1 MVNPSGAA
9 IACATAPRIVFIIC
23 KIMDIKELYT
33 LYRRCSCV
41 TTDSRHCPENSL
53 FIALKGASFDGNRF
67 AAQALEK
74 AVAMPW
80 LMNRNMPW
88 LATHA
93 ISS

>member
-67 AAQALEK
+67 AAQAPGWE
-74 AVAMPW
+74 APIS
-80 LMNRNMPW
+80 
-88 LATHA
+88 TTA
-93 ISS
+93 ISCSGVI

>member
-1 MVNPSGAA
+1 MNPSGAA

-23 KIMDIKELYT
+23 KIMDIKELYA

-53 FIALKGASFDGNRF
+53 FIALKGASSMAIVLPPR
-67 AAQALEK
+67 LWRR

>member
-23 KIMDIKELYT
+23 KIMDIKELYA

-53 FIALKGASFDGNRF
+53 FIALKAHPS
-67 AAQALEK
+67 
-74 AVAMPW
+74 
-80 LMNRNMPW
+80 
-88 LATHA
+88 TA
-93 ISS
+93 IVLRPGFGEGL